1 MSIGSNPQRVG
12 VNTFI
17 KQFNTD
23 TQTGIQWYNLGGYVV
38 PQKVKGKKANILIE
52 GKLIVED
59 CIIGSFCA
67 PSDIMIKENISFLKD
82 SNESDNILNLNPV
95 KYNYIEDK
103 TKKQHYGLIAQDV
116 ENSFPELI
124 SEVYDKLHN
133 KNIKAVNYVELIP
146 IMINKMQNMQEEINN
161 LHLQVYKQEKCND
174 SLLKLI
180 NKLKLDVNK

>member
-23 TQTGIQWYNLGGYVV
+23 TQTGIQWYKKYDNFIV
-38 PQKVKGKKANILIE
+38 PQRVNRRAANVLIE

-67 PSDIMIKENISFLKD
+67 PSDIMIKENISYLKD
-82 SNESDNILNLNPV
+82 NNESDNILHLNPV

-116 ENSFPELI
+116 EKSFPELI

-146 IMINKMQNMQEEINN
+146 IMINKMQNMQQDINKLRLN
-161 LHLQVYKQEKCND
+161 VIKQEKTND
-174 SLLKLI
+174 AYLRLI
-180 NKLKLDVNK
+180 NKLKEDK